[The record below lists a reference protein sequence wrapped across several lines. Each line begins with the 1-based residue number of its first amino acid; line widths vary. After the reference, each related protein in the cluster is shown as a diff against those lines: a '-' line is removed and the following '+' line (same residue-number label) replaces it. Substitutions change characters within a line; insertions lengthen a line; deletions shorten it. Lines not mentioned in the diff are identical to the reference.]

1 MIWRY
6 GSRHDNLVVIW
17 SVAQGIQGGSLYIPA
32 VSGGSAQSG
41 LVFLK
46 YNIPLLDS
54 RFFTVLSQFI
64 RIIE

>member
-1 MIWRY
+1 M
-6 GSRHDNLVVIW
+6 LIW

-41 LVFLK
+41 LVFLE

-54 RFFTVLSQFI
+54 RSITVLSHFI